1 MLCVLRSHLKPVL
14 MPVRTCSPDDS
25 GKCKKGWQFT
35 SNSCEREISVI
46 TLHLC
51 ATWLEYT
58 VISELDILTPVFQ
71 DPKMDGL
78 KLTKYIKLTKYT
90 KIQYIKIL
98 ICQARGKGSTIKELC
113 TSFGLKRKTVE
124 RILQSKLILPA
135 GRCPSKNKQKSILH
149 KMEVL
154 RSNPF
159 LSIEQ
164 LYIRYPKIFNYC
176 CLERVW
182 QLTGNNQ

>member
-1 MLCVLRSHLKPVL
+1 M
-14 MPVRTCSPDDS
+14 
-25 GKCKKGWQFT
+25 
-35 SNSCEREISVI
+35 I

-51 ATWLEYT
+51 ATWLGYT
-58 VISELDILTPVFQ
+58 VTSNFLTPVFQ
-71 DPKMDGL
+71 NPKMAGL
-78 KLTKYIKLTKYT
+78 KFLKLTKYT
-90 KIQYIKIL
+90 KIQLLKIL

-113 TSFGLKRKTVE
+113 TSFGLKRKMVE
-124 RILQSKLILPA
+124 RILRSKLILPA

-154 RSNPF
+154 RSNPY

-182 QLTGNNQ
+182 QLTGNN

>member
-1 MLCVLRSHLKPVL
+1 M
-14 MPVRTCSPDDS
+14 
-25 GKCKKGWQFT
+25 
-35 SNSCEREISVI
+35 I

-51 ATWLEYT
+51 ATWLDYT
-58 VISELDILTPVFQ
+58 VTSELDILTLVFQ
-71 DPKMDGL
+71 DPKMAGL
-78 KLTKYIKLTKYT
+78 KLTKYT
-90 KIQYIKIL
+90 KIL

-124 RILQSKLILPA
+124 RILRRKLILPA
-135 GRCPSKNKQKSILH
+135 GRCPSKNKQKSILR

-154 RSNPF
+154 RSNPY

-182 QLTGNNQ
+182 QLTGNN